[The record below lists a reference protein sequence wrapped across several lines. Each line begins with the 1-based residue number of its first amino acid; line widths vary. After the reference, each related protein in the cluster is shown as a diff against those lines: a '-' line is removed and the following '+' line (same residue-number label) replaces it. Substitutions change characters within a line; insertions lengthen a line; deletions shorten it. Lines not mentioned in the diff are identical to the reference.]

1 MSLSKSKKYEE
12 AAKLRDDET
21 HRKELAIA
29 QEQWE
34 EDAKNNESKLQRQ
47 CCRCSIDDWNS
58 VNHRIANRK

>member
-1 MSLSKSKKYEE
+1 MLSKKQKYEE

-34 EDAKNNESKLQRQ
+34 EDAKTTESKLQKMLQ
-47 CCRCSIDDWNS
+47 M
-58 VNHRIANRK
+58 